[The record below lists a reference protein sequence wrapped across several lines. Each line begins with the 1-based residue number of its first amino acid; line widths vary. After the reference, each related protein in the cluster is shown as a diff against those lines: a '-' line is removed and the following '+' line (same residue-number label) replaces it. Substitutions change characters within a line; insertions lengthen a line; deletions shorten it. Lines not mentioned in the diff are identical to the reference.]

1 MNKVIAVGIGA
12 MIAIVTIA
20 VMVPFTMEFGNEI
33 HSMVP
38 NEGGSYY
45 DVMETDAEITLQ
57 FIEGI
62 GYIND
67 EKLPEIAGSY
77 GSFMLMFGDSFVVRY
92 SVNGTS
98 FIFAHSGGSGS
109 ADKITFSD
117 GTWTSTSGETTTTG
131 TYGFMMRWVD
141 KGTGKFTCFYNP
153 VGKYVDSDA
162 KVYVAQA
169 ALGSSG
175 GGNGVWTGT
184 MDNLTAI
191 FSNNNETIPFS
202 YTTSDY
208 TTDPDVVEITE
219 WTGADDSCLFIPS
232 KYSFVSGTDSM
243 TRTIVSL
250 SPLFIGIMVFAAMGI
265 YITRLNH

>member
-38 NEGGSYY
+38 NEGGSSY

-57 FIEGI
+57 FIDGI

-67 EKLPEIAGSY
+67 EKLPEISGSY
-77 GSFMLMFGDSFVVRY
+77 GSVMLMFGDSFVVRY
-92 SVNGTS
+92 ANNGS
-98 FIFAHSGGSGS
+98 NFIFAHSGGFG
-109 ADKITFSD
+109 AVDKITFSD
-117 GTWTSTSGETTTTG
+117 GTWTSTTSGTTTTG
-131 TYGFMMRWVD
+131 TYDFMMRWVD
-141 KGTGKFTCFYNP
+141 KGTGEYTCFYNP

-162 KVYVAQA
+162 TVYVAQA
-169 ALGSSG
+169 ALTSAG

-191 FSNNNETIPFS
+191 FSNNNETVPFS
-202 YTTSDY
+202 YTKADH

-219 WTGADDSCLFIPS
+219 WTGSDGVCLFIPS
-232 KYSFVSGTDSM
+232 KYSFVSGIDTM